1 MKLIYINF
9 STTHTDAEAIMI
21 HNITPCRS
29 GFTPTVFKVSL
40 DKAAPI
46 KNNVSVSP
54 ILSAMFV
61 ITTLEDN
68 NTSGLIEHFDETEGC
83 LEKISIRIDYLT
95 FCSIKFFSN
104 LPIKSQS
111 KAL

>member
-46 KNNVSVSP
+46 KNSVMVKP
-54 ILSAMFV
+54 ILAASTIVPEKFQQQ
-61 ITTLEDN
+61 
-68 NTSGLIEHFDETEGC
+68 DEYMCEALMQGQK
-83 LEKISIRIDYLT
+83 EK
-95 FCSIKFFSN
+95 
-104 LPIKSQS
+104 
-111 KAL
+111 